1 MGLFSSKRK
10 VVVGTSVSRVIED
23 DLLPDAIK
31 SGTIKAILRSND
43 IHEDVLE
50 SLVSSAAIRAE
61 RMYDYAD
68 RYSPHGLPTGE
79 FFGADTGKALIQQI
93 LDTAEGQEVFIEY
106 SNFGAPNNLHLGW
119 TLLVADYGYNP
130 STNELTVLSAQR
142 GRPVFLH
149 DLRVGVPRQMLDSY
163 EQGSLVFWG
172 TSPLAGPTPE
182 RPRVNGA
189 VGALRAF
196 SPLLLDP
203 VATDDFIEIQ
213 AVWRTASQTISRQTI
228 RVNVTEQMVQS
239 ESDYFHVKYTVG
251 GQTKFWMY
259 RMGAG
264 TYPQLDDLYGEV
276 PQENGNFFPFLYFR
290 YDRQSEIDNQSTES
304 YRRSKRMAKYLGLDY
319 DRVAEEINENPDIAD
334 VTQAMITFAVPAN
347 TEDPI
352 ERRYLF
358 EFFDR
363 LYSSNTNQN
372 LTPPVGFTS
381 FADYIRRSNT
391 GYQVGLVIQDRR
403 FKMVL
408 GYREILRSRVAG
420 NIGPVGTYTS
430 GQATEQQEV
439 ENYDLETNTTTTSL
453 VPLRYH
459 YYRYQARPGLYEE
472 VAIVGLRVL
481 YYIEGSHKVIAD
493 ETDDI
498 LLIPL
503 DRSLVSVYSMKD
515 RENLYS
521 RAMHYVFNSM
531 QVIKVRWYQT
541 GIFRTLMLI
550 IAIVMAVYD
559 GGATLGAYLGL
570 QGAAAIIATIVINLA
585 IGELIKLAF
594 KLFAK
599 VLGPELAMLIAIVA
613 LLVGS
618 YQVFTSGSLKGAPW
632 ASDLLT
638 VANGLSQAAL
648 EIKFDDLLDDSQNF
662 LAFMEEQNKLLE
674 TAQELLDNPVRLNPF
689 VIFGESPTDYYNRTV
704 HSGNIGVLVIDAV
717 ANYTEIALTLP
728 KFNDTLGEVL

>member
-1 MGLFSSKRK
+1 
-10 VVVGTSVSRVIED
+10 
-23 DLLPDAIK
+23 
-31 SGTIKAILRSND
+31 
-43 IHEDVLE
+43 
-50 SLVSSAAIRAE
+50 
-61 RMYDYAD
+61 
-68 RYSPHGLPTGE
+68 
-79 FFGADTGKALIQQI
+79 
-93 LDTAEGQEVFIEY
+93 
-106 SNFGAPNNLHLGW
+106 
-119 TLLVADYGYNP
+119 
-130 STNELTVLSAQR
+130 
-142 GRPVFLH
+142 
-149 DLRVGVPRQMLDSY
+149 
-163 EQGSLVFWG
+163 
-172 TSPLAGPTPE
+172 
-182 RPRVNGA
+182 
-189 VGALRAF
+189 
-196 SPLLLDP
+196 
-203 VATDDFIEIQ
+203 
-213 AVWRTASQTISRQTI
+213 
-228 RVNVTEQMVQS
+228 
-239 ESDYFHVKYTVG
+239 
-251 GQTKFWMY
+251 
-259 RMGAG
+259 
-264 TYPQLDDLYGEV
+264 
-276 PQENGNFFPFLYFR
+276 
-290 YDRQSEIDNQSTES
+290 
-304 YRRSKRMAKYLGLDY
+304 
-319 DRVAEEINENPDIAD
+319 
-334 VTQAMITFAVPAN
+334 
-347 TEDPI
+347 
-352 ERRYLF
+352 
-358 EFFDR
+358 
-363 LYSSNTNQN
+363 
-372 LTPPVGFTS
+372 
-381 FADYIRRSNT
+381 
-391 GYQVGLVIQDRR
+391 
-403 FKMVL
+403 MVL
-408 GYREILRSRVAG
+408 GYWEILRSRVAG